1 MPRKRKQMM
10 QGKQKRRRGEQVK
23 RKSQLSFTKILH
35 KKNNFLQDNCI
46 SGMQAHSNSSDTKQW
61 KILTTLLAGPGFNNS
76 QLPPT

>member
-1 MPRKRKQMM
+1 MM

-35 KKNNFLQDNCI
+35 KKNNFLQQDNCI